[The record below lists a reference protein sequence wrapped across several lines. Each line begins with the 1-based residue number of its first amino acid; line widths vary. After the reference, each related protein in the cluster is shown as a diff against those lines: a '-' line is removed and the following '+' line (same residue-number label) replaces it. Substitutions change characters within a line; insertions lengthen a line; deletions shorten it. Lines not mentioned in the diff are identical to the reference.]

1 MKRRKLLFVMI
12 AMILALVGC
21 ALILQVDVY
30 DDEEALART
39 SNTYRIIGQSVRI
52 VNQNCVG
59 SMQRFEG
66 MNTLWTSTVS
76 NDGSIDI
83 TYKLSVSGGKLKLV
97 LITPDDAVT
106 TLVEITPDT
115 TMEDYETI
123 SVEVK
128 KGENRIKLVGS
139 GAEKLNFDITIPI
152 GEFHTS

>member
-1 MKRRKLLFVMI
+1 MKRSKLLFVMI
-12 AMILALVGC
+12 AVILALAGC

-39 SNTYRIIGQSVRI
+39 SNTYRIIGKSVRI

-97 LITPDDAVT
+97 LITPDDTVT
-106 TLVEITPDT
+106 TLVETTPDT
-115 TMEDYETI
+115 TMEDYGTI

-128 KGENRIKLVGS
+128 KGDNRIKLVGS
-139 GAEKLNFDITIPI
+139 GVEKLNFDITIPI
-152 GEFHTS
+152 GEFHTL